1 MLASV
6 RPASRSKRSGSARR
20 VRRVDPNAMS
30 FASLLDQDDEEIT
43 EDDLPEVLRGLPSL
57 NRKLPLDPAV
67 YMQQLY
73 GREFDPSTGRVNH
86 AVFLERTQEKT
97 MTFAQMFAQA
107 LTEAGLD
114 ETEAVVLFVNELGQV
129 EARDHPQAKAITGLF
144 AADRDLSQSYRDV
157 AEAHHWAALTE
168 MGAAYV
174 EAWYGASEEDYEA
187 REEISDAFRDVF
199 DQLADC
205 ASQMTYQAGNLDSAS
220 VSTALAAIERLSQD
234 DSAPQ
239 QAAG

>member
-1 MLASV
+1 MLTSV
-6 RPASRSKRSGSARR
+6 RPASRSKRSGAARR
-20 VRRVDPNAMS
+20 VRRVNPDAMS
-30 FASLLDQDDEEIT
+30 FASLLDQDDEELT

-73 GREFDPSTGRVNH
+73 GREFDPNTGRVNH

-97 MTFAQMFAQA
+97 VAFAQMFGQA
-107 LTEAGLD
+107 LGEAGL
-114 ETEAVVLFVNELGQV
+114 EENEPVVLLVNELGQV
-129 EARDHPQAKAITGLF
+129 EAREHPQAKAITGLF
-144 AADRDLSQSYRDV
+144 AADRDLSQSFRDL

-168 MGAAYV
+168 MGSAYV
-174 EAWYGASEEDYEA
+174 EAWYSTEDYDA
-187 REEISDAFRDVF
+187 RDDISDAFREVF

-220 VSTALAAIERLSQD
+220 VSTALAAIDRLSRDD

-239 QAAG
+239 QATG